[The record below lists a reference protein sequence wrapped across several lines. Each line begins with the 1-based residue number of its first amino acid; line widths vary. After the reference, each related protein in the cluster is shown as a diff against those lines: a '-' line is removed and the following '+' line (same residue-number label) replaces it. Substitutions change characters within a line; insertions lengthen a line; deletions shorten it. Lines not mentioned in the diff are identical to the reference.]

1 MIRKRAPCGVLSSP
15 QDSEKVDLC
24 VPNSY
29 QITSERELFKF
40 CTLELGPIVI
50 LKVVQATHYIIIKS
64 VPVEGFY
71 HQHIVC
77 HPEPRSWGV

>member
-40 CTLELGPIVI
+40 CTLELGPVVI
-50 LKVVQATHYIIIKS
+50 K
-64 VPVEGFY
+64 
-71 HQHIVC
+71 
-77 HPEPRSWGV
+77 